1 MDTTVVEDYSD
12 NRKNDHQIVLGA
24 IMKKIIWQDIRVLLM
39 VAGIILP
46 VAGQSQ
52 GLPPGEGL
60 DKILTACT
68 ACHGLENI
76 TNSHKKLTAEEWE
89 TYFYDMVAR
98 GAAIHESEMETVKKY
113 LIDNFAVKEN

>member
-1 MDTTVVEDYSD
+1 MDTTGVEVYSYPH
-12 NRKNDHQIVLGA
+12 KNDHQIVLGA
-24 IMKKIIWQDIRVLLM
+24 IMKKIIWRDLRVLLM
-39 VAGIILP
+39 VTGIVLP

-52 GLPPGEGL
+52 GLPAGEGM

-68 ACHGLENI
+68 ACHGLDNI